1 MDRDF
6 TIDNITDAFLALQQ
20 IDDDEALSMLKVK
33 DARKLREGRVYSLA
47 NFNTKA
53 MQEAKEFLEN
63 DKKED
68 IEIEVIDADAD
79 AIEHLKN
86 KEDYV
91 GQVILQCNKC
101 KANRFIDA
109 DKLEAD
115 QNDDELYN
123 VADECPYCKS
133 EGSGFEL
140 IGQVGKVD
148 KEEEIK
154 AHAEDSLT
162 DEEAEEIALDNDAAD
177 DEIKFDNDVEE
188 ETEVEETEVEEA
200 PEEAETAT
208 IAQEPEE
215 KEEPAASK
223 KLKLRLKKK
232 FDDDEDE
239 FDGMETYVSE
249 DDDYLALPDLG
260 EEYHE
265 EFDDKDDEVVSE
277 AFISAVNFNEAESNN
292 PYAHEAWMMN
302 QVISSMNNEEAYYNS
317 WLYVWPDG
325 ESREECEYDF
335 GDKESFEDLKSEFIS
350 TYKYY
355 HDDGLYNADETTE
368 AYAHKWDEIL
378 NLAPINN
385 IKPYIKEEVEETED
399 EEKSALKVKCFF
411 KLVIDPEKMK
421 QININGFEGEYEEMP
436 EELLDLDLVSFDV
449 VDSNLVI
456 NVEKFDADAV
466 DENEVIFVKDL
477 LSKLDNDKTEKII
490 LVDSVSFEDVYSGNK
505 EGALDKFAD
514 YVITSIEKPEILIMT
529 GFDEEAGGDADAEVD
544 APVVESLFE
553 QICRENNLHPY
564 KANRYNSEEYWLNE
578 NLANGEFLQE
588 IYTKYCEK
596 KKVAKRFKEAFNDY
610 IFEDVLTEKS
620 WTMDQFNRLRELA
633 AKLGLGE
640 TMRAIDNYAKQNEL
654 ASMAEII
661 DHMEAEVAEKESREE
676 AAEHMIARSDDGNY
690 YVSVDGG
697 KTWEECTPEEYEEF
711 LAGGYKEVDYDLQ
724 EGLLDRLVKNVV
736 PVNFVKPMNES
747 IYEDHPEIDWEKV
760 DRIADSYCSS
770 TPISGDWDTDP
781 IDERN
786 TIMDE
791 LGVDIEMANRIMVEY
806 LGFDEEALWEVVG
819 EEEIDEEK
827 SADNRWNESCNT
839 RKELKEWIEKFKN
852 NNKPYVVSR
861 STKEGYRWDIKEALS
876 EAKEEA
882 VDAPVGAIIDNAEIE
897 LPLEKI
903 DIISRINNIAKTIC
917 ETIKNRYNVEVAPVV
932 VVADVLQDLEIID
945 ADIDIST
952 LGDSEIYNLT
962 ADMFDEYKAG
972 YILINSVLYELTG
985 ITFEELNG
993 EILEKANELLDSDE
1007 FKVENV
1013 ENAIASEDFI
1023 KAVKDGDIKYL
1034 SAADLDDNETSDDVL
1049 DDDQGE
1055 EVEEETEVEEAEEV
1069 ECKDCDESV
1078 EVDVDLFDKEL
1089 NEYFNENYAET
1100 IVYITESGSIN
1111 DEGQII
1117 LEGILKNETLEKNV
1131 TFTLT
1136 PIQPLTEALET
1147 QEDVI
1152 KALGCTEFK
1161 VENNLSEEVFKFDF
1175 KNDTNNVEIFEIK
1188 EKEKVDILNN
1198 FVKDCKDC
1206 QKYMTPKEIVAQAAA
1221 WYYDNNRLACD
1232 KLGMC
1237 VCNIENQLATVIDQI
1252 DLTPL
1257 IENAEPEK

>member
-1 MDRDF
+1 
-6 TIDNITDAFLALQQ
+6 
-20 IDDDEALSMLKVK
+20 
-33 DARKLREGRVYSLA
+33 
-47 NFNTKA
+47 
-53 MQEAKEFLEN
+53 
-63 DKKED
+63 
-68 IEIEVIDADAD
+68 
-79 AIEHLKN
+79 
-86 KEDYV
+86 
-91 GQVILQCNKC
+91 
-101 KANRFIDA
+101 
-109 DKLEAD
+109 
-115 QNDDELYN
+115 
-123 VADECPYCKS
+123 
-133 EGSGFEL
+133 
-140 IGQVGKVD
+140 
-148 KEEEIK
+148 
-154 AHAEDSLT
+154 
-162 DEEAEEIALDNDAAD
+162 
-177 DEIKFDNDVEE
+177 
-188 ETEVEETEVEEA
+188 
-200 PEEAETAT
+200 
-208 IAQEPEE
+208 
-215 KEEPAASK
+215 
-223 KLKLRLKKK
+223 
-232 FDDDEDE
+232 
-239 FDGMETYVSE
+239 ME
-249 DDDYLALPDLG
+249 
-260 EEYHE
+260 
-265 EFDDKDDEVVSE
+265 
-277 AFISAVNFNEAESNN
+277 
-292 PYAHEAWMMN
+292 
-302 QVISSMNNEEAYYNS
+302 
-317 WLYVWPDG
+317 
-325 ESREECEYDF
+325 
-335 GDKESFEDLKSEFIS
+335 
-350 TYKYY
+350 
-355 HDDGLYNADETTE
+355 
-368 AYAHKWDEIL
+368 
-378 NLAPINN
+378 
-385 IKPYIKEEVEETED
+385 
-399 EEKSALKVKCFF
+399 
-411 KLVIDPEKMK
+411 
-421 QININGFEGEYEEMP
+421 QINVNGFEGKYEEIP

-456 NVEKFDADAV
+456 NVEKFDDDKA
-466 DENEVIFVKDL
+466 DENKVVFVKEL
-477 LSKLDNDKTEKII
+477 LSKFDNDKTEKII

-529 GFDEEAGGDADAEVD
+529 GFDEEAGDDADAEVD

-578 NLANGEFLQE
+578 NLANEEFLQE

-654 ASMAEII
+654 VSMAEII

-697 KTWEECTPEEYEEF
+697 KTWEECTLEEYEEL

-724 EGLLDRLVKNVV
+724 EGLLDRLVKNII
-736 PVNFVKPMNES
+736 PVN
-747 IYEDHPEIDWEKV
+747 
-760 DRIADSYCSS
+760 
-770 TPISGDWDTDP
+770 T
-781 IDERN
+781 
-786 TIMDE
+786 
-791 LGVDIEMANRIMVEY
+791 
-806 LGFDEEALWEVVG
+806 DEEE
-819 EEEIDEEK
+819 
-827 SADNRWNESCNT
+827 SAGNRWNESCNT

-903 DIISRINNIAKTIC
+903 DIISKINNIAKTIC

-945 ADIDIST
+945 DDIDIST
-952 LGDSEIYNLT
+952 LEDSEIYNLT

-985 ITFEELNG
+985 ITFEKLNG

-1034 SAADLDDNETSDDVL
+1034 SAAALDDNETSDDVL

-1055 EVEEETEVEEAEEV
+1055 EVEEETEEEIEEV

-1100 IVYITESGSIN
+1100 IVYTTESGSIN

-1117 LEGILKNETLEKNV
+1117 LEGILKNETSEKNV

-1198 FVKDCKDC
+1198 FVKECKDC
-1206 QKYMTPKEIVAQAAA
+1206 QKYMTPKEIVAQAA
-1221 WYYDNNRLACD
+1221 
-1232 KLGMC
+1232 M
-1237 VCNIENQLATVIDQI
+1237 
-1252 DLTPL
+1252 
-1257 IENAEPEK
+1257 

>member
-1 MDRDF
+1 
-6 TIDNITDAFLALQQ
+6 
-20 IDDDEALSMLKVK
+20 
-33 DARKLREGRVYSLA
+33 
-47 NFNTKA
+47 
-53 MQEAKEFLEN
+53 
-63 DKKED
+63 
-68 IEIEVIDADAD
+68 
-79 AIEHLKN
+79 
-86 KEDYV
+86 
-91 GQVILQCNKC
+91 
-101 KANRFIDA
+101 
-109 DKLEAD
+109 
-115 QNDDELYN
+115 
-123 VADECPYCKS
+123 
-133 EGSGFEL
+133 
-140 IGQVGKVD
+140 
-148 KEEEIK
+148 
-154 AHAEDSLT
+154 
-162 DEEAEEIALDNDAAD
+162 
-177 DEIKFDNDVEE
+177 
-188 ETEVEETEVEEA
+188 
-200 PEEAETAT
+200 
-208 IAQEPEE
+208 
-215 KEEPAASK
+215 
-223 KLKLRLKKK
+223 
-232 FDDDEDE
+232 
-239 FDGMETYVSE
+239 ME
-249 DDDYLALPDLG
+249 
-260 EEYHE
+260 
-265 EFDDKDDEVVSE
+265 
-277 AFISAVNFNEAESNN
+277 
-292 PYAHEAWMMN
+292 
-302 QVISSMNNEEAYYNS
+302 
-317 WLYVWPDG
+317 
-325 ESREECEYDF
+325 
-335 GDKESFEDLKSEFIS
+335 
-350 TYKYY
+350 
-355 HDDGLYNADETTE
+355 
-368 AYAHKWDEIL
+368 
-378 NLAPINN
+378 
-385 IKPYIKEEVEETED
+385 
-399 EEKSALKVKCFF
+399 
-411 KLVIDPEKMK
+411 
-421 QININGFEGEYEEMP
+421 QININGFEGKYEEMP

-456 NVEKFDADAV
+456 NVEKFDADKA
-466 DENEVIFVKDL
+466 DEDKVVFVKDL

-529 GFDEEAGGDADAEVD
+529 GFDEGTEDDADAEVD

-697 KTWEECTPEEYEEF
+697 KTWEECTLEEYEEL

-724 EGLLDRLVKNVV
+724 EGLLDRLVKNII
-736 PVNFVKPMNES
+736 PVN
-747 IYEDHPEIDWEKV
+747 
-760 DRIADSYCSS
+760 
-770 TPISGDWDTDP
+770 T
-781 IDERN
+781 
-786 TIMDE
+786 
-791 LGVDIEMANRIMVEY
+791 
-806 LGFDEEALWEVVG
+806 DEEE
-819 EEEIDEEK
+819 
-827 SADNRWNESCNT
+827 SAGNRWNESCNT

-876 EAKEEA
+876 EAKEEVEIVKYPVEEYIKLIDANDGDYDFEEGKAKFIYTDKDEESAQVGIELENGLFAVVGLNDDHLCDSYDHMVKCIKAYMNECINEAKEEA

-903 DIISRINNIAKTIC
+903 DIISKINNIAKTIC

-952 LGDSEIYNLT
+952 LEDSEIYNLT

-1034 SAADLDDNETSDDVL
+1034 SADALDDNETSDDVL

-1055 EVEEETEVEEAEEV
+1055 EVEEETEEV

-1100 IVYITESGSIN
+1100 IVYTTESGSIN

-1117 LEGILKNETLEKNV
+1117 LEGILKNETSEKNV

-1198 FVKDCKDC
+1198 FVKECKDC
-1206 QKYMTPKEIVAQAAA
+1206 QKYMTPKEIVAQAA
-1221 WYYDNNRLACD
+1221 
-1232 KLGMC
+1232 M
-1237 VCNIENQLATVIDQI
+1237 
-1252 DLTPL
+1252 
-1257 IENAEPEK
+1257 

>member
-1 MDRDF
+1 
-6 TIDNITDAFLALQQ
+6 
-20 IDDDEALSMLKVK
+20 
-33 DARKLREGRVYSLA
+33 
-47 NFNTKA
+47 
-53 MQEAKEFLEN
+53 
-63 DKKED
+63 
-68 IEIEVIDADAD
+68 
-79 AIEHLKN
+79 
-86 KEDYV
+86 
-91 GQVILQCNKC
+91 
-101 KANRFIDA
+101 
-109 DKLEAD
+109 
-115 QNDDELYN
+115 
-123 VADECPYCKS
+123 
-133 EGSGFEL
+133 
-140 IGQVGKVD
+140 
-148 KEEEIK
+148 
-154 AHAEDSLT
+154 
-162 DEEAEEIALDNDAAD
+162 
-177 DEIKFDNDVEE
+177 
-188 ETEVEETEVEEA
+188 
-200 PEEAETAT
+200 
-208 IAQEPEE
+208 
-215 KEEPAASK
+215 
-223 KLKLRLKKK
+223 
-232 FDDDEDE
+232 
-239 FDGMETYVSE
+239 ME
-249 DDDYLALPDLG
+249 
-260 EEYHE
+260 
-265 EFDDKDDEVVSE
+265 
-277 AFISAVNFNEAESNN
+277 
-292 PYAHEAWMMN
+292 
-302 QVISSMNNEEAYYNS
+302 
-317 WLYVWPDG
+317 
-325 ESREECEYDF
+325 
-335 GDKESFEDLKSEFIS
+335 
-350 TYKYY
+350 
-355 HDDGLYNADETTE
+355 
-368 AYAHKWDEIL
+368 
-378 NLAPINN
+378 
-385 IKPYIKEEVEETED
+385 
-399 EEKSALKVKCFF
+399 
-411 KLVIDPEKMK
+411 
-421 QININGFEGEYEEMP
+421 QINVNGFEGKYEEIP

-456 NVEKFDADAV
+456 NVEKFDADKA
-466 DENEVIFVKDL
+466 DENKVVFVKEL
-477 LSKLDNDKTEKII
+477 LSKFDNDKTEKII

-529 GFDEEAGGDADAEVD
+529 GFDEEAGDDADAEVD

-578 NLANGEFLQE
+578 NLANEEFLQE

-610 IFEDVLTEKS
+610 IFEDVLTERS

-654 ASMAEII
+654 TSMAEII

-697 KTWEECTPEEYEEF
+697 KTWEECTLEEYEEF

-724 EGLLDRLVKNVV
+724 EGLLDRLVKNII
-736 PVNFVKPMNES
+736 PVN
-747 IYEDHPEIDWEKV
+747 
-760 DRIADSYCSS
+760 
-770 TPISGDWDTDP
+770 T
-781 IDERN
+781 
-786 TIMDE
+786 
-791 LGVDIEMANRIMVEY
+791 
-806 LGFDEEALWEVVG
+806 DEEE
-819 EEEIDEEK
+819 

-903 DIISRINNIAKTIC
+903 DIISKINNIAKTIC
-917 ETIKNRYNVEVAPVV
+917 ETIKNRYNIEVAPVA

-952 LGDSEIYNLT
+952 LEDSEIYNLT

-985 ITFEELNG
+985 VTFEKLNG

-1034 SAADLDDNETSDDVL
+1034 SAAALDDNETSDDVL

-1055 EVEEETEVEEAEEV
+1055 EVEEETEEEIEEV

-1100 IVYITESGSIN
+1100 IVYTTESGSIN
-1111 DEGQII
+1111 DKGQII
-1117 LEGILKNETLEKNV
+1117 LEGILKNETSEKNV

-1198 FVKDCKDC
+1198 FIKECKDC
-1206 QKYMTPKEIVAQAAA
+1206 QKYMTPKEIVAQAA
-1221 WYYDNNRLACD
+1221 
-1232 KLGMC
+1232 M
-1237 VCNIENQLATVIDQI
+1237 
-1252 DLTPL
+1252 
-1257 IENAEPEK
+1257 